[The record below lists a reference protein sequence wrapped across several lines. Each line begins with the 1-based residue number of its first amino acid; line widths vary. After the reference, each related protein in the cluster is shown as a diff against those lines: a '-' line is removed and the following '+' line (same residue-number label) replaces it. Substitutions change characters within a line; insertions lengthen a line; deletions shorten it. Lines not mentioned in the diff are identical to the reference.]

1 MLTSEGSRPDE
12 ADEAGA
18 SGVGLVPDAEPVP
31 GVAAA
36 PVYATWGQRVVAA
49 LLDDAMLAGVTWLAL
64 GSGYLLPTL
73 TPVLSADAE
82 GWPWDPRIL
91 IPLGAVAVL
100 LVLQALTGWTPGKLV
115 VGIRVVREE
124 SSAPAGLW
132 TTVARWALHVL
143 DAVLLIGYLRPL
155 WHQKRQTF
163 ADGIVRTV
171 VVQQL
176 PDLPRKQGIAVYGAA
191 LVAVVLGLGYCFPIN
206 SGSSGAPESVVACEL
221 EGPGPYLTTGEI
233 ALDGSVWEA
242 QERRMWT
249 VKASRT
255 VHPGATVTWASDPSV
270 RDVGYRVEIDAR
282 PSSED
287 GEPVISRSWDV
298 GTGGVDGD
306 PSSDGSY
313 THTRNVSPDGDVHVA
328 DVEFQ
333 ESDGDL
339 GALGTQVWTD
349 VRLIADGEVV
359 ATCSSRIGYDDADQ
373 VG

>member
-12 ADEAGA
+12 AGT
-18 SGVGLVPDAEPVP
+18 SGIGLAPDTEPVLD
-31 GVAAA
+31 AAVA

-49 LLDDAMLAGVTWLAL
+49 LLDDAMLGGVTWLAF
-64 GSGYLLPTL
+64 GSGFLLPTL
-73 TPVLSADAE
+73 TPVLWGDAE
-82 GWPWDPRIL
+82 GWPWDLRIL

-115 VGIRVVREE
+115 VGIRVVGEE

-132 TTVARWALHVL
+132 TTAARWALHLL

-176 PDLPRKQGIAVYGAA
+176 PDLPRKQGIAVYWA
-191 LVAVVLGLGYCFPIN
+191 AVVVVALGLGYCFPVN
-206 SGSSGAPESVVACEL
+206 GGSSAAPESVVACEL
-221 EGPGPYLTTGEI
+221 DGPGPYLTTGEI

-242 QERRMWT
+242 RERRMWT
-249 VKASRT
+249 VRATRT
-255 VHPGATVTWASDPSV
+255 AHPGATVTWASDPSV
-270 RDVGYRVEIDAR
+270 RDVDYRVEIDAR

-287 GEPVISRSWDV
+287 GEPMISRSWDI
-298 GTGGVDGD
+298 GTGGVGDD

-328 DVEFQ
+328 DVELQ

-339 GALGTQVWTD
+339 GALGTQVWID

-359 ATCSSRIGYDDADQ
+359 AACGSRIGYDDVDQ

>member
-12 ADEAGA
+12 A
-18 SGVGLVPDAEPVP
+18 GVSRAGLVPDAEPVIDAA
-31 GVAAA
+31 VAPA
-36 PVYATWGQRVVAA
+36 YATWGQRVVAA
-49 LLDDAMLAGVTWLAL
+49 LLDDAMLAGVTWLAF
-64 GSGYLLPTL
+64 GSGYFLPTL
-73 TPVLSADAE
+73 TPVLWADADE
-82 GWPWDPRIL
+82 GWPSDPRIL

-132 TTVARWALHVL
+132 TTVARWVLHLL

-155 WHQKRQTF
+155 WHRKRQTF

-176 PDLPRKQGIAVYGAA
+176 PDLPRKQGLAVYSAA
-191 LVAVVLGLGYCFPIN
+191 LVAVVLGLGYCFPIH
-206 SGSSGAPESVVACEL
+206 GGASSAPESVVVCEL
-221 EGPGPYLTTGEI
+221 DGRAPYLTTGEI
-233 ALDGSVWEA
+233 ALDGSVWEDW
-242 QERRMWT
+242 ERRMWT
-249 VKASRT
+249 VKATRT
-255 VHPGATVTWASDPSV
+255 AHPGATVTWASDPSV
-270 RDVGYRVEIDAR
+270 RDVHYRVEIDAR

-287 GEPVISRSWDV
+287 GEPMISRSWDV
-298 GTGGVDGD
+298 GTGGVDDD

-313 THTRNVSPDGDVHVA
+313 THTRNISPDGDVHVA
-328 DVEFQ
+328 DVELQ

-349 VRLIADGEVV
+349 VRLIADGEVL
-359 ATCSSRIGYDDADQ
+359 AACGSGMGYDDADQ